1 MIVYLHLFRHVT
13 VGRGSVYINTQ
24 LLLHLSNIE
33 LHTDVHEDHMSVIVA
48 KVGPKPAVDLN
59 SPRPV

>member
-1 MIVYLHLFRHVT
+1 MM